1 MTLRHPRGPPSK
13 LVGSWES
20 ILAQAG
26 ILLCPPSN
34 KPCHISPRGS
44 LPGQQQ
50 RREAMPRLG
59 TLPQKLD
66 WKQRGLSERCP
77 AHSSPSPAG
86 SCLAQLANKWLFC
99 GVTAD
104 VF

>member
-1 MTLRHPRGPPSK
+1 
-13 LVGSWES
+13 
-20 ILAQAG
+20 
-26 ILLCPPSN
+26 
-34 KPCHISPRGS
+34 
-44 LPGQQQ
+44 
-50 RREAMPRLG
+50 MPRLG

-66 WKQRGLSERCP
+66 WKQRGFSERCP
-77 AHSSPSPAG
+77 AHSSPNPAG